1 LPTIKLNSSIDFNI
15 TQNGLRVP
23 LLLCRER
30 KDFKVNS
37 DIIYIVAL
45 AKSNNL
51 EIIFDVN
58 ARYVQ
63 QSIDWFLRI
72 ISQIMAIKDG

>member
-23 LLLCRER
+23 LLYVGER

-37 DIIYIVAL
+37 DIIYIVVL
-45 AKSNNL
+45 AK
-51 EIIFDVN
+51 I
-58 ARYVQ
+58 Q
-63 QSIDWFLRI
+63 QS
-72 ISQIMAIKDG
+72 

>member
-15 TQNGLRVP
+15 TQNGLQVP
-23 LLLCRER
+23 LLLCER

-45 AKSNNL
+45 AK
-51 EIIFDVN
+51 I
-58 ARYVQ
+58 Q
-63 QSIDWFLRI
+63 QS
-72 ISQIMAIKDG
+72 

>member
-23 LLLCRER
+23 LLYVGER
-30 KDFKVNS
+30 KDFKLNS

-45 AKSNNL
+45 AK
-51 EIIFDVN
+51 I
-58 ARYVQ
+58 Q
-63 QSIDWFLRI
+63 QS
-72 ISQIMAIKDG
+72 